1 MSMPKN
7 TIDIFKATMRRGRR
21 PYLGALV
28 LGLTLCILDPQVT
41 NAANRRCDH
50 LVVGTYLTTV
60 TDAKGNI
67 TSRSILTLSG
77 DGTLASI
84 ESNQAGL
91 EGVYNPFTDAQGSWQ
106 CTGTQTFTGTSLNFT
121 LAGSVS
127 PDRGIARLDFKATVD
142 KKTHAVKGTMELR
155 FFSMSANPLKEKV
168 PPFAS
173 FSFVGQH
180 IP

>member
-1 MSMPKN
+1 MQQRRRPS
-7 TIDIFKATMRRGRR
+7 RGRLSMLIVGLM
-21 PYLGALV
+21 LGF
-28 LGLTLCILDPQVT
+28 LDSQMT
-41 NAANRRCDH
+41 SAASRRCDH

-60 TDAKGNI
+60 TDAKGSI

-77 DGTLASI
+77 DGTLATI
-84 ESNQAGL
+84 ESNQGGL

-121 LAGSVS
+121 LAGPVS
-127 PDRGIARLDFKATVD
+127 PDIGIARVDLKATVD
-142 KKTHAVKGTMELR
+142 KETHAVKGTMELR
-155 FFSMSANPLKEKV
+155 FFSIGANPLKDKV

-173 FSFVGQH
+173 FSFVGHH

>member
-1 MSMPKN
+1 MQQ
-7 TIDIFKATMRRGRR
+7 RRRSV
-21 PYLGALV
+21 LGTLSILV
-28 LGLTLCILDPQVT
+28 LGPTLVFLAPQVT
-41 NAANRRCDH
+41 NAATRRCDH

-60 TDAKGNI
+60 TDAKGSI

-84 ESNQAGL
+84 ESNQGGL

-127 PDRGIARLDFKATVD
+127 PDLGIARLDFKATVT
-142 KKTHAVKGTMELR
+142 KETHAVKGTMELR
-155 FFSMSANPLKEKV
+155 FFPMSANPLEDKV
-168 PPFAS
+168 PPFAT
-173 FSFVGQH
+173 FSFEGQH

>member
-1 MSMPKN
+1 MQK
-7 TIDIFKATMRRGRR
+7 RR
-21 PYLGALV
+21 PSILGTLSIMVLV
-28 LGLTLCILDPQVT
+28 STLGFLAPQET
-41 NAANRRCDH
+41 NAATRRCDH

-60 TDAKGNI
+60 TNAKGSI

-91 EGVYNPFTDAQGSWQ
+91 EGVFNPFTDAQGSWQ
-106 CTGTQTFTGTSLNFT
+106 CTDAQTFTGTSLNFT

-142 KKTHAVKGTMELR
+142 KETHAVKGTMELR
-155 FFSMSANPLKEKV
+155 FFPLKGNPLADEV
-168 PPFAS
+168 ELSAV
-173 FSFVGQH
+173 FSFVGQR

>member
-1 MSMPKN
+1 MQL
-7 TIDIFKATMRRGRR
+7 RRR
-21 PYLGALV
+21 PSLRRLSILIVALMLGF
-28 LGLTLCILDPQVT
+28 LDSQMT
-41 NAANRRCDH
+41 SAASRRCDH

-60 TDAKGNI
+60 TDAKGSI

-77 DGTLASI
+77 DGTLATI
-84 ESNQAGL
+84 ESNQGGL

-121 LAGSVS
+121 LAGPVN
-127 PDRGIARLDFKATVD
+127 PDIGIARLDFKATVD
-142 KKTHAVKGTMELR
+142 KETHAVKGTMELR
-155 FFSMSANPLKEKV
+155 FFSIEANPLKDKE

>member
-1 MSMPKN
+1 MQK
-7 TIDIFKATMRRGRR
+7 RR
-21 PYLGALV
+21 PSILGTLSIMVLV
-28 LGLTLCILDPQVT
+28 STLGFLAPQET
-41 NAANRRCDH
+41 NAATRRCDH

-60 TDAKGNI
+60 TNAKGSI

-91 EGVYNPFTDAQGSWQ
+91 EGVFNPFTDAQGSWQ
-106 CTGTQTFTGTSLNFT
+106 CTDAQTFTGTSLNFT

-142 KKTHAVKGTMELR
+142 KETHAVKGTMELR
-155 FFSMSANPLKEKV
+155 FFKMRANPLKDKM
-168 PPFAS
+168 PPFAT
-173 FSFVGQH
+173 FSFEGQQ